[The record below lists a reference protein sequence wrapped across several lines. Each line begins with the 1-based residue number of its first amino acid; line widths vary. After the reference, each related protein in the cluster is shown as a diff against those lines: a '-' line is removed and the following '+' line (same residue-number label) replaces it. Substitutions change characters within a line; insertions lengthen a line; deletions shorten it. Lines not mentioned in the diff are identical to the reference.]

1 MLQHLM
7 NMVIFAMFFLWF
19 PLGITIINFLR
30 KYDERT
36 RQQSSKE
43 KHG

>member
-7 NMVIFAMFFLWF
+7 DMVNITMSFLWF
-19 PLGITIINFLR
+19 PLGVLIINFLR